1 MILVARLFGQVPN
14 VFRNTELVYFDYLAD
29 LIKRFNFKAVLCE
42 GWDNVLGWR
51 SPNFVYETQNFP
63 VKLLLKNYR
72 LSDDIA
78 FRFSNRDWKGWPL
91 TADKFARWVHQVN
104 GTGQV
109 INLFMDYETLGE
121 HQWED
126 TGIFNFLR
134 HLPEAIL
141 RHPDMDFVTVSE
153 EADRYS
159 PVGRLSMPFPVS
171 WADTER
177 DLSAW
182 LGNAM
187 QQSAI
192 RALYDLE
199 DKVKETKDL
208 DLLKTW
214 RQLQTSDHFYYMCT
228 KWFSDGDVHKYF
240 NAYERPH
247 DAYIYFNNVLLDFI
261 GRVEDKL
268 LEVKMAK
275 KRKETPRIMFEP
287 NIDNAEAPIPGINI
301 PSPGIDLPGIAARQ
315 PGIPGVT

>member
-1 MILVARLFGQVPN
+1 
-14 VFRNTELVYFDYLAD
+14 
-29 LIKRFNFKAVLCE
+29 
-42 GWDNVLGWR
+42 
-51 SPNFVYETQNFP
+51 
-63 VKLLLKNYR
+63 
-72 LSDDIA
+72 
-78 FRFSNRDWKGWPL
+78 
-91 TADKFARWVHQVN
+91 
-104 GTGQV
+104 
-109 INLFMDYETLGE
+109 MDYETLGE

-153 EADRYS
+153 EATRYN
-159 PVGRLSMPFPVS
+159 PVGRLSMPNPVS

-182 LGNAM
+182 LGNSM

-192 RALYDLE
+192 RSLYDLE

-228 KWFSDGDVHKYF
+228 KWFNDGDVHKYF

-261 GRVEDKL
+261 GRVEDRLAELKV
-268 LEVKMAK
+268 ERK
-275 KRKETPRIMFEP
+275 KKATPRIVFEP
-287 NIDNAEAPIPGINI
+287 NIDGVEAPLQIDIPT
-301 PSPGIDLPGIAARQ
+301 PGIDLPGIAARQ
-315 PGIPGVT
+315 PGIPGGT